1 MEKYGKGKV
10 VLIRGYSREQGII
23 IPKGNPKGGIRGGI
37 RDLLRSDV
45 SIVNRNKGA
54 GTRFLLDSLLKRIAA
69 EDGVSF
75 NDLMGRINGYYYEV
89 RTHTAVAAAVSQGKA
104 DAGGVGGIRAAAH
117 MYGLDFIPLSLE
129 KYDFA
134 VPRSRLAKD
143 SVKAFIEMLKSP
155 SFQNELSR
163 LPGYKVSEDIGNQ
176 VPLPS

>member
-1 MEKYGKGKV
+1 MAASNEETDVAGLHLIDEESGEYNLPFVEKYGKGKV

-104 DAGGVGGIRAAAH
+104 DAGGGGGDKGRRPHVWPGLHTSLPREIRFRGAA
-117 MYGLDFIPLSLE
+117 L
-129 KYDFA
+129 
-134 VPRSRLAKD
+134 
-143 SVKAFIEMLKSP
+143 
-155 SFQNELSR
+155 Q
-163 LPGYKVSEDIGNQ
+163 IGKG
-176 VPLPS
+176 